1 MKKIIAVLMIV
12 FFVFSA
18 AFCVSAADTAPTDS
32 FMHWTMADGSIKTV
46 TTRPLYEAVKKIDA
60 RSLGLDEEFGVIV
73 QIKCDKNGNTYILTE
88 NSEIIVLDSDYN
100 FVRKCEIID
109 SNSTVV
115 GFEGAKGFYV
125 ASENEFYIA
134 DTTNA
139 RVLHCVNDVV
149 VNEILIPESALIP
162 SDFVFQPTKI
172 AKDSKGYTYVLSE
185 GSYYGIVL
193 YDPNGEFNGFY
204 GANTV
209 KGTILTT
216 LEHIWDTLTQNDI
229 KRAKKVKKLPYQI
242 IDICIDNKDFVYTC
256 TGKNAGG
263 AVGQIR
269 MLSPGGTNILT
280 GAEDKNFG
288 EIDIV
293 KRRKQNITQNFT
305 SIATDSKGFIY
316 SLDSAY
322 GFIYVYDVKSNLLGA
337 FAGGIGNGNQLG
349 VFSSANSLTLNGSSI
364 LVSDSIENSIT
375 VFERTEYGSK
385 VFAAQEITLNS
396 DYVGAK
402 ALWQEVYRMDSFNRL
417 AVLGLGKAAYDDGEY
432 SLSMKY
438 AKLAND
444 KETYSLALKQKQNA
458 FISEHWTAIFIL
470 AILLI
475 GLSITLII
483 ISIKKKLVLIK
494 NEKIRI
500 MTSAMIHPFDS
511 FNAIKYKQKGSI
523 IIALVLIIGYFIT
536 SVISVMM
543 SDFRYTEFDPSTYNS
558 VMQFI
563 RTVGIIV
570 LWSVCNWAVST
581 LMHGRGKLKEVFV
594 VTVYSTFPLIIYN
607 LISTPLSHLLA
618 SSDSTLISGLNMV
631 ALILTGIMLCVGHM
645 IIHDFSFPKVLFT
658 AALTIVLMILVVFV
672 IFMVGILLSQFWS
685 FFTSIFLEL
694 VRL

>member
-1 MKKIIAVLMIV
+1 L
-12 FFVFSA
+12 
-18 AFCVSAADTAPTDS
+18 
-32 FMHWTMADGSIKTV
+32 
-46 TTRPLYEAVKKIDA
+46 
-60 RSLGLDEEFGVIV
+60 
-73 QIKCDKNGNTYILTE
+73 NGN
-88 NSEIIVLDSDYN
+88 
-100 FVRKCEIID
+100 
-109 SNSTVV
+109 
-115 GFEGAKGFYV
+115 
-125 ASENEFYIA
+125 
-134 DTTNA
+134 
-139 RVLHCVNDVV
+139 
-149 VNEILIPESALIP
+149 
-162 SDFVFQPTKI
+162 
-172 AKDSKGYTYVLSE
+172 
-185 GSYYGIVL
+185 
-193 YDPNGEFNGFY
+193 
-204 GANTV
+204 
-209 KGTILTT
+209 
-216 LEHIWDTLTQNDI
+216 
-229 KRAKKVKKLPYQI
+229 
-242 IDICIDNKDFVYTC
+242 
-256 TGKNAGG
+256 
-263 AVGQIR
+263 
-269 MLSPGGTNILT
+269 
-280 GAEDKNFG
+280 
-288 EIDIV
+288 
-293 KRRKQNITQNFT
+293 
-305 SIATDSKGFIY
+305 
-316 SLDSAY
+316 
-322 GFIYVYDVKSNLLGA
+322 
-337 FAGGIGNGNQLG
+337 
-349 VFSSANSLTLNGSSI
+349 SI

-375 VFERTEYGSK
+375 VFERTEYGNK

-396 DYVGAK
+396 DYAGAK
-402 ALWQEVYRMDSFNRL
+402 ALWQEVYSEDSFNRL
-417 AVLGLGKAAYDDGEY
+417 AILALGKAAYDEGDY

-438 AKLAND
+438 SKLAND

-570 LWSVCNWAVST
+570 LWTLCNWAVST

>member
-1 MKKIIAVLMIV
+1 MKKIITALMIV
-12 FFVFSA
+12 IFIFSA
-18 AFCVSAADTAPTDS
+18 AFCVNAADTAPTDS
-32 FMHWTMADGSIKTV
+32 FMHWTTSDGSIRTV

-60 RSLGLDEEFGVIV
+60 RSLGEEIGVIV
-73 QIKCDKNGNTYILTE
+73 QVKCDEKGNTYILTE
-88 NSEIIVLDSDYN
+88 NSEIIMLDNDYN
-100 FVRKCEIID
+100 FLRKCTIVDKQNVAVEF
-109 SNSTVV
+109 S
-115 GFEGAKGFYV
+115 GAKGFYIV
-125 ASENEFYIA
+125 SENEIYIA
-134 DTTNA
+134 DTLNA
-139 RVLHCVNDVV
+139 RVLHCIDDVI

-216 LEHIWDTLTQNDI
+216 LEHIWDTLTQNDV
-229 KRAKKVKKLPYQI
+229 KRAKKEKKLPYQI
-242 IDICIDNKDFVYTC
+242 IDICIDDKDFVYTC

-263 AVGQIR
+263 SVGQIR
-269 MLSPGGTNILT
+269 MLSPGGTNILA
-280 GAEDKNFG
+280 GAESKNFG

-293 KRRKQNITQNFT
+293 KRRKQNKTQNFT

-316 SLDSAY
+316 SLDSTY

-337 FAGGIGNGNQLG
+337 FAGGIENGNQLG
-349 VFSSANSLTLNGSSI
+349 VFSNANSLTLNGTSI
-364 LVSDSIENSIT
+364 LVSDSVKNSIT
-375 VFERTEYGSK
+375 VFERTEYGNK
-385 VFAAQEITLNS
+385 VFAAQEITLDS

-402 ALWQEVYRMDSFNRL
+402 PLWQEVYSEDSFNQL
-417 AVLGLGKAAYDDGEY
+417 AILGLGKAAYDEGDFSLAMEY
-432 SLSMKY
+432 
-438 AKLAND
+438 AELAND

-458 FISEHWTAIFIL
+458 FISEHWTIIFIL
-470 AILLI
+470 SILLI

-500 MTSAMIHPFDS
+500 MASAMIHPFDS
-511 FNAIKYKQKGSI
+511 FNSIKYKQKGSI
-523 IIALVLIIGYFIT
+523 LIAIILIALYFIT
-536 SVISVMM
+536 SVIAVME
-543 SDFRYTEFDPSTYNS
+543 SDFRYTKFDPITYNS
-558 VMQFI
+558 VMQLV
-563 RTVGIIV
+563 RTIGIIV
-570 LWSVCNWAVST
+570 LWTVCNWAVST
-581 LMHGRGKLKEVFV
+581 LMHGIGKLKEVFV
-594 VTVYSTFPLIIYN
+594 VTAYSTFPLIIYN
-607 LISTPLSHLLA
+607 LISTPLSHLL
-618 SSDSTLISGLNMV
+618 SSDNSTLVSGLNLA

-645 IIHDFSFPKVLFT
+645 IIHDYSFPKVLFT
-658 AALTIVLMILVVFV
+658 AALTVVLMILVIFV